1 MKVVLEEIENSIARL
16 IPDDG
21 QSPMYVLENELPK
34 ELQVGDVLELTYQ
47 RIDGKLI
54 KSIQRLENEKEG
66 RLKKMKEK
74 RKALLNRTDRKSV
87 V

>member
-66 RLKKMKEK
+66 RLKKI
-74 RKALLNRTDRKSV
+74 DRKSV

>member
-16 IPDDG
+16 IPDNG
-21 QSPMYVLENELPK
+21 QRPMYVLENELPK
-34 ELQVGDVLELTYQ
+34 EVQVGDVLELTYQ

-74 RKALLNRTDRKSV
+74 REALLNRTKK
-87 V
+87 

>member
-16 IPDDG
+16 IPDNG

-34 ELQVGDVLELTYQ
+34 EVQVGDVLELTYQ

-66 RLKKMKEK
+66 RLKKLKEK
-74 RKALLNRTDRKSV
+74 RKALLNRTKK
-87 V
+87 

>member
-16 IPDDG
+16 IPDNG

-34 ELQVGDVLELTYQ
+34 EVQVGDVLELTYQ
-47 RIDGKLI
+47 RIDGKRI
-54 KSIQRLENEKEG
+54 KSIQRLENEKEA

-74 RKALLNRTDRKSV
+74 REALLNRTKK
-87 V
+87 

>member
-74 RKALLNRTDRKSV
+74 RKALLNRTKK
-87 V
+87 

>member
-74 RKALLNRTDRKSV
+74 RKALLNRTKKK
-87 V
+87 

>member
-16 IPDDG
+16 IPDNG

-66 RLKKMKEK
+66 RLKKLKEK
-74 RKALLNRTDRKSV
+74 RKALLNRTKK
-87 V
+87 